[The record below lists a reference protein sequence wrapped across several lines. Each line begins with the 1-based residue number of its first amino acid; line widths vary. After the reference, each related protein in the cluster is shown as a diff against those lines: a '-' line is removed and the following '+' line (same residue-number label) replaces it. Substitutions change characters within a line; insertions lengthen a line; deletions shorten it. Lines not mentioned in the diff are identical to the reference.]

1 MQVVV
6 ATHGHCFDGLASAV
20 VFTRLL
26 SSLEPGATFVYRGC
40 GYGKN
45 QLVPSDEILTGDANA
60 VLDYRFVP
68 SERLTWYF
76 DHHGTAFAS
85 PDDRATFDARVPGGR
100 YFYDAACSSCT
111 VLIERVCRE
120 RFGVNTADLA
130 ELVRW
135 ADIIDSAGFD
145 SAQQAL
151 DRTNPVLRLAAVVE
165 RYGDDRLLS
174 RLVPLLLDR
183 PLLEIAASAEISRK
197 YESLAAPHER
207 FVARVRARAKRQG
220 RVVFVDLT
228 DEPLETI
235 GKFVT
240 YALHPDAVYSV
251 LIGVVR
257 DSAVKISVGYNP
269 WSGSPRDAD
278 LGAICARY
286 GGGGHPYVGALQL
299 DRKDLGRALE
309 IARAMT
315 LELAG

>member
-1 MQVVV
+1 MRVVV

-26 SSLEPGATFVYRGC
+26 SSLGHGATFSYRAC

-45 QLVPSDEILTGDANA
+45 QLVPRDEILAGDVNA
-60 VLDYRFVP
+60 ILDYRFVP

-85 PDDRATFDARVPGGR
+85 PEERAIFDARVPGGR
-100 YFYDAACSSCT
+100 YFYDPACSSCT
-111 VLIERVCRE
+111 LLIERVCHE
-120 RFGVNTADLA
+120 RFGVETADLA
-130 ELVRW
+130 DLVHW
-135 ADIIDSAGFD
+135 ADVIDSAGFD
-145 SAQQAL
+145 NAQQAL

-165 RYGDDRLLS
+165 RYGDDRLLGG
-174 RLVPLLLDR
+174 LVPRLLES
-183 PLLEIAASAEISRK
+183 PLLEVAASAEINRK

-207 FVARVRARAKRQG
+207 FVARVRARAERQG

-240 YALHPDAVYSV
+240 YALHPDAMYSV

-299 DRKDLGRALE
+299 DKKDLPRALE
-309 IARAMT
+309 IARALT
-315 LELAG
+315 RELAG